1 MDCIAMKPLHIV
13 VVEDNSDLRESTVK
27 ALHAQ
32 GHAVRGATNAS
43 TLDLALA
50 SAGADLLI
58 LDVNLPGEDGLSIA
72 RRMRQSHPRIGIMM
86 VTARSR
92 QEDKLAGYDA
102 GADLYLTKPVSMG
115 ELASAVQAIARR
127 LGTGAPDTLQALTLD
142 AATLQLLGPLASV
155 GVSKREAQLLEAFAT
170 TPEHVLDNARLT
182 AMSSG
187 IHDELSKSA
196 LEVQIVRLRKKLE
209 QAGASGPTFK
219 AIRGTGYQ
227 LCVALAVQNTNLQSL
242 QHA

>member
-1 MDCIAMKPLHIV
+1 MKPLHIV
-13 VVEDNSDLRESTVK
+13 VVESNHDLRESTVK
-27 ALHAQ
+27 ALHAL
-32 GHAVRGATNAS
+32 GHAVRGATGAS

-72 RRMRQSHPRIGIMM
+72 RRMRQSHPLIGIMM

-127 LGTGAPDTLQALTLD
+127 LGTSSPDTVQSLTLD
-142 AATLQLLGPLASV
+142 AATLQLLGPLAAV
-155 GVSKREAQLLEAFAT
+155 GISKREAQLLGAFAT
-170 TPEHVLDNARLT
+170 APEHVLDNARLT
-182 AMSSG
+182 ALSSTS
-187 IHDELSKSA
+187 HDELSKSA